1 MSSRNHQ
8 QRQEESNGAP
18 NHYDG
23 AVVSIPP
30 DNQSKDCSLNKQQQ
44 EEEMD
49 VSNKQEIPC
58 GCDNGAVIIG
68 TKTLEEK
75 VEQQQPTENDD
86 GPGNSW
92 QSCPSHLRNPEIAA
106 WIRWCLPLAIVGTL
120 GLLLA
125 SDIGSGV
132 QGVSQLVSTDPTLF
146 PSVTRLLLHASVFTS
161 VARLWDTGSYALA
174 VFICVTSISWPY
186 VKLLL
191 SLYSWIVPFDVTK
204 RRRRERLIE
213 WLDMLGK
220 WSFVDIIVFVTIV
233 VVFRSTINLGGPILE
248 IYVIP
253 KWGIFGFVAAT
264 MLSLVRVTCF

>member
-1 MSSRNHQ
+1 MSSRSHQ
-8 QRQEESNGAP
+8 ERHEGSNGAP
-18 NHYDG
+18 NHEDGDNHDDDG
-23 AVVSIPP
+23 AVVSLSPE
-30 DNQSKDCSLNKQQQ
+30 NQCNHEILSGSDKD
-44 EEEMD
+44 
-49 VSNKQEIPC
+49 
-58 GCDNGAVIIG
+58 GAVIVE
-68 TKTLEEK
+68 TTTLEKKAEQQQQQQQQ
-75 VEQQQPTENDD
+75 QQQPTEQDD
-86 GPGNSW
+86 DAPENALR
-92 QSCPSHLRNPEIAA
+92 SCPSHFRNPEIAA
-106 WIRWCLPLAIVGTL
+106 WLRWCLPLAIVGTL

-132 QGVSQLVSTDPTLF
+132 QGVSQLISTDPTLF

-264 MLSLVRVTCF
+264 MLSLVRVTYC